1 MAFPPKKI
9 IKKSRPIKNVGK
21 FNNWSDQENSIRWQ
35 LIRKKNYKRNESL
48 PKTQLPYFFLT

>member
-35 LIRKKNYKRNESL
+35 LIRKKKLQKESSL
-48 PKTQLPYFFLT
+48 CQKLNFLISF